1 MVIIMALSKVF
12 KLVDFASKASM
23 VKAMQSYR
31 VSLENA
37 GHKVDMIW
45 NGQEYTLSV
54 RI

>member
-1 MVIIMALSKVF
+1 MVLSKVF
-12 KLVDFASKASM
+12 KLVDFTSKASM
-23 VKAMQSYR
+23 IRAMQHYR

-45 NGQEYTLSV
+45 NGQEYTISA